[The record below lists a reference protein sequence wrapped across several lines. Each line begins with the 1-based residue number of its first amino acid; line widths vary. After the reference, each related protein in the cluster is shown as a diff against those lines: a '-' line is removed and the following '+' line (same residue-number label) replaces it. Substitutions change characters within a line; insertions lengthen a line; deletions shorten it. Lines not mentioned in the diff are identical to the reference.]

1 MRKHLVFL
9 SFLGGGLTLFAQ
21 NEPSPLNS
29 PVMATPAGTQ
39 NSQAPP
45 SASAA
50 GSPAVSGQQSGLKQ
64 REEPNSSRAG
74 YTVLPG
80 TRVLLN
86 MINSVSTKQ
95 AQIGDRI
102 YLETA
107 FPISA
112 VNHIV
117 IPQGSWVTGTITS
130 VKRAGRVKGRGEL
143 QVRFDSLTLPNGVSR
158 NFRSDLSALDGRSEQ
173 DLNRERSTIKGP
185 SDKTGDADTVMTTTA
200 EGAGVGAIA
209 GSISGHPVGGTL
221 IGLGAGAAAGMAAVL
236 MTRGPEATLLK
247 GSSVEMVL
255 DRSLTFQPG
264 ELDFANTPPRATLT
278 EGSQTPAPQ
287 RRTLGSRFPG
297 F

>member
-1 MRKHLVFL
+1 MLKRVLFL
-9 SFLGGGLTLFAQ
+9 PVLGGLALLAQ
-21 NEPSPLNS
+21 NESVPQNPTVLQNS
-29 PVMATPAGTQ
+29 PAPQSSPSVQAGTQ
-39 NSQAPP
+39 APAEP
-45 SASAA
+45 QPA
-50 GSPAVSGQQSGLKQ
+50 GGLKQ
-64 REEPNSSRAG
+64 RMDGASSG
-74 YTVLPG
+74 SSLTVPRG

-107 FPISA
+107 FPIIA
-112 VNHIV
+112 TNHIV

-130 VKRAGRVKGRGEL
+130 VKRAGRMKGRGEL
-143 QVRFDSLTLPNGVSR
+143 QVRFDSLTLPNGVTR

-173 DLNRERSTIKGP
+173 DINRERSAIKGP
-185 SDKTGDADTVMTTTA
+185 TDKTGDVDTVMTTTA
-200 EGAGVGAIA
+200 EGAGVGALTGAIT
-209 GSISGHPVGGTL
+209 GHPVGGTL

-236 MTRGPEATLLK
+236 LTRGPEATLLK

-255 DRSLTFQPG
+255 DRSLSFQPG
-264 ELDFANTPPRATLT
+264 ELDFSQAPPRATLS

-287 RRTLGSRFPG
+287 RRTIGSRFPG